1 VSLATEYDLLYTHTA
16 RLNIPSPLFA
26 MAVSNSFC
34 SGNIC
39 CSGAFMA
46 SPSVAPFEPADEVRD
61 CPPSTATT
69 KGPLHDHAKNKH
81 DDTVTGVANVEDS
94 YYDDGDI
101 PFQDRHNGP
110 LMELDEEFSTVSS
123 TAVEDTLNRADDA
136 DREKDHR
143 KDNTTGIATAATD
156 KNVDDKRRLLKE
168 YQLPSG
174 LSMELPEMEGSTA

>member
-1 VSLATEYDLLYTHTA
+1 
-16 RLNIPSPLFA
+16 
-26 MAVSNSFC
+26 
-34 SGNIC
+34 
-39 CSGAFMA
+39 
-46 SPSVAPFEPADEVRD
+46 
-61 CPPSTATT
+61 
-69 KGPLHDHAKNKH
+69 
-81 DDTVTGVANVEDS
+81 
-94 YYDDGDI
+94 
-101 PFQDRHNGP
+101 
-110 LMELDEEFSTVSS
+110 MELDEEFSTVSS